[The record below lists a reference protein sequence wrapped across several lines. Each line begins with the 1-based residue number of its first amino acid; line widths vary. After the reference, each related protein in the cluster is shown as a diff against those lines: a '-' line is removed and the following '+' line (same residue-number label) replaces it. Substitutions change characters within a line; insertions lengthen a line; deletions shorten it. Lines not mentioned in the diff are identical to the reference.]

1 MQTEI
6 NLYLIIMEL
15 SGLRQIVYN
24 LMEEKKELFLYNR
37 EKLDFE
43 IRLYEGFSDMNL
55 YYIVGKVDHK
65 SDLFIKCLSDPKV
78 RQELSNNK
86 MKCEKLSQINENQW
100 YEKITYNTESD
111 RYSIEKFQ
119 LLNNCIIGYS
129 EHPSNYQT
137 KKDYN
142 EKENFFSMVK
152 VNKDSKLEILLT
164 FDEFDTIQDFMV
176 DSFLSYLRTLET
188 AIKK

>member
-1 MQTEI
+1 
-6 NLYLIIMEL
+6 MEL

-65 SDLFIKCLSDPKV
+65 SDLFIKCLSDPKI

-129 EHPSNYQT
+129 EHPPNYQT